1 MTLVETMVLVE
12 KETKVEEVVYTLG
25 DAVVE
30 IEVPGSGGQIF
41 P

>member
-1 MTLVETMVLVE
+1 MTVVDGMVLVE

-30 IEVPGSGGQIF
+30 VDVPVPSD
-41 P
+41 